1 MTDAGLESFVA
12 VDGRGQV
19 DGRAFEGHS
28 GSVEIGGKFSS
39 PAEVLDCQTV
49 AMDGQTAES
58 LEIGSYILQ
67 LGKSQSEIERSFT
80 ILGRLV
86 ARHRQI
92 QSISL
97 PIDSQLKNLKNFGGR
112 RM

>member
-1 MTDAGLESFVA
+1 MGVAKLTDAFLKVIPVRWKVRLAGRSAGLPNC
-12 VDGRGQV
+12 
-19 DGRAFEGHS
+19 
-28 GSVEIGGKFSS
+28 I
-39 PAEVLDCQTV
+39 
-49 AMDGQTAES
+49 AMDVQTAES